1 MRRRWT
7 SLTPLVYDE
16 LRRLARR
23 YMRNERAGNTLQT
36 TALVNEAYL
45 RLVDAKRVAWQ
56 DRVHFFAVSAQMMR
70 RILVDAAR
78 ARGSAKR
85 GGQVKRVNHSTAFN
99 LDEIPDVST
108 GRDRE
113 LVAIDD
119 ALNTLAEMDPRKAR
133 VIELRFFGGLSVEET
148 AEILKI
154 SPQSVMRDWK
164 LAKAWL
170 MRELAQGLAAAG
182 SVMRGG
188 LLQLLLGPQP
198 RWIQFGGPLKLFAG
212 FGVAI
217 QLAQRDSQ
225 PQVSVGGT
233 GIERDGLLEILDR
246 QFHAASEGRR
256 QIVVADAAAQVVH
269 GLPGIEFHG
278 FVDFIQRAAAIFQ
291 GPQRSHGGGFLA
303 A

>member
-1 MRRRWT
+1 MPPESPEITELLKAWG
-7 SLTPLVYDE
+7 SGDAAALDQLTPLVYDE

-85 GGQVKRVNHSTAFN
+85 GGQVKRVNHSAAFN
-99 LDEIPDVST
+99 LDEIPEVST

-133 VIELRFFGGLSVEET
+133 VIELRFFGGLSVEEA

-170 MRELAQGLAAAG
+170 TRELA
-182 SVMRGG
+182 R
-188 LLQLLLGPQP
+188 
-198 RWIQFGGPLKLFAG
+198 
-212 FGVAI
+212 
-217 QLAQRDSQ
+217 
-225 PQVSVGGT
+225 
-233 GIERDGLLEILDR
+233 
-246 QFHAASEGRR
+246 
-256 QIVVADAAAQVVH
+256 
-269 GLPGIEFHG
+269 
-278 FVDFIQRAAAIFQ
+278 
-291 GPQRSHGGGFLA
+291 
-303 A
+303 